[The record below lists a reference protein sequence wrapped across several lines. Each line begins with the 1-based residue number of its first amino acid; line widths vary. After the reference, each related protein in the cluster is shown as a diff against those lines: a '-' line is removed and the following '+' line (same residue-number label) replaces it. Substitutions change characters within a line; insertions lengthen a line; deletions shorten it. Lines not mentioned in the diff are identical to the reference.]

1 MKIGILFPGQG
12 TQSVGMGKDLYEKYD
27 EVKEI
32 YNKAKEITG
41 IDIAKIS
48 FEGPEELLNE
58 TKNTQLAVLTES
70 LAIMQV
76 LKKNNIKAVCSA
88 GLSLGECTALIEDE
102 IIDFESGIKLVQTRG
117 EIMQKYLPNGSWR
130 MAAIIGIDENTIE
143 DICEKVNSGFVK
155 VANYN
160 TIGQIVIAGEENA
173 VMEAG
178 DLAKE
183 AGARKVVTLNTAG
196 PFHTEKMK
204 DCSEVFRKELDKF
217 KFNNKNSKII
227 KNLDGSNYKESE
239 DVKEILSKHIMSPVK
254 FTECLN
260 KMYENGVDT
269 FIEVGPGK
277 TLSGFVKRMKFERP
291 VKILNTEN
299 AESLISVLKEVIN
312 NE

>member
-1 MKIGILFPGQG
+1 MKIGLLFPGQG
-12 TQSVGMGKDLYEKYD
+12 TQTIGMGKDLYEKYD
-27 EVKEI
+27 EIKEIYERVKEI
-32 YNKAKEITG
+32 SG

-88 GLSLGECTALIEDE
+88 GLSLGEYTALIEDE

-117 EIMQKYLPNGSWR
+117 EIMQNYLPNGSWK

-155 VANYN
+155 VANFN
-160 TIGQIVIAGEENA
+160 TIGQIVVAGEENA

-204 DCSEVFRKELDKF
+204 DCGEAFRKELDKF
-217 KFNNKNSKII
+217 KFNNKDSKII
-227 KNLDGSNYKESE
+227 KNLDGSNYKEN
-239 DVKEILSKHIMSPVK
+239 DDIKEILSKHIMSPVK

-299 AESLISVLKEVIN
+299 AESLISVLEEVIN